1 MPALIPESV
10 PDIRYYVN
18 REGELTPMIAGSFPE
33 AATHPPL
40 LLGVKIDDHVHPI
53 FDHRLRWIMV
63 DLNTYEIIP
72 MTLNLYRI
80 HRYDFPVHIL
90 DRLKI
95 NNNGEFV
102 MPLNVYPNEQQIQPR
117 NVRRRHN

>member
-10 PDIRYYVN
+10 LDIRYYAN
-18 REGELTPMIAGSFPE
+18 REGELTPLIAGSFPE
-33 AATHPPL
+33 EMANPPL
-40 LLGVKIDDHVHPI
+40 LVGVEIDGHIHPI

-95 NNNGEFV
+95 NNNREFV
-102 MPLNVYPNEQQIQPR
+102 FPLNRHPNAQNIQPHSM
-117 NVRRRHN
+117 RRRNN